1 MLSALTRGCV
11 RVFDRYLPDPLI
23 LVLIITLLV
32 FVAGM
37 IFQGHGPVAM
47 LGFWQDGFWNL
58 LSFAMQ
64 MALMLVTG
72 FTVAKTPLFMSLVSR
87 IATVARTPVRAVVTV
102 SFVSL
107 VVTWFNWGIG
117 LVVGAI
123 LARELA
129 RRVEGAD
136 YRLLVASAYA
146 GFIIWHAGLSAAAP
160 LLVATPDHFLQD
172 QIGLV
177 PTGETIFSPLN
188 LIICLAVLVIMP
200 LACGMMMRSIKTPVT
215 AKADQLADVPGAEST
230 ADAVAQRPAERLEQ
244 SKWLAWISAALGFA
258 AVLVY
263 ALTGGGLNLN
273 IVIFVLIF
281 LGLALH
287 GSPRNF
293 LNTLDEAVRGV
304 AGVLIQFPFYAGIMG
319 MMSASG
325 LAATL
330 ANGFIGI
337 SSAHTLPFLSFLS
350 AGVINIFIPSGGGQW
365 AVQGPILVEAAQ
377 SLNADI
383 GNVITGFAW
392 GDAWTNMI
400 QPFWALPALAIAG
413 LKARDIM
420 GFCVVI
426 MLITGVAISALL
438 LLF

>member
-1 MLSALTRGCV
+1 MLKSITNGCV
-11 RVFDRYLPDPLI
+11 RAFDRYLPDPLI
-23 LVLIITLLV
+23 LVLLITLIV
-32 FVAGM
+32 FAAGM
-37 IFQGHGPVAM
+37 IFEGHGPVAM

-64 MALMLVTG
+64 MTLMLVTG
-72 FTVAKTPLFMSLVSR
+72 FTVAKTPLFMHLVDR
-87 IATVARTPVRAVVTV
+87 IASVTRTPGRAVMTV
-102 SFVSL
+102 SFITL

-117 LVVGAI
+117 LVIGAI

-129 RRVEGAD
+129 RRVDDVD

-160 LLVATPDHFLQD
+160 LVIATPGHFLED
-172 QIGLV
+172 QIGLI
-177 PTGETIFSPLN
+177 PTSQTIFSPLN
-188 LIICLAVLVIMP
+188 LVLCAVILIVLP
-200 LACGMMMRSIKTPVT
+200 LTCRLMMRSIDRPVT
-215 AKADQLADVPGAEST
+215 VRSDQLDDKPADLGR
-230 ADAVAQRPAERLEQ
+230 ADEQRPAERLER

-258 AVLVY
+258 AVIAY

-287 GSPRNF
+287 GSPRRF
-293 LNTLDEAVRGV
+293 LDTLDEAVRGV
-304 AGVLIQFPFYAGIMG
+304 TGVLIQFPFYAGIMG

-325 LAATL
+325 LATDL
-330 ANGFIGI
+330 AGAIVSVSN
-337 SSAHTLPFLSFLS
+337 AQTLPLLSFLS
-350 AGVINIFIPSGGGQW
+350 AGVVNIFIPSGGGQW

-377 SLNADI
+377 SLGAHIPD
-383 GNVITGFAW
+383 VVTGFAW

-420 GFCVVI
+420 GFCVII
-426 MLITGVAISALL
+426 MAVTGVVIGTLL
-438 LLF
+438 VVL

>member
-1 MLSALTRGCV
+1 MFSALTRGCV

-23 LVLIITLLV
+23 LVLIITLVV
-32 FVAGM
+32 FAAGM
-37 IFQGHGPVAM
+37 VFQGHGPVAM

-129 RRVEGAD
+129 RRVEGVD

-160 LLVATPDHFLQD
+160 LVVATPGHFLED
-172 QIGLV
+172 QIGLIS
-177 PTGETIFSPLN
+177 TSETIFSPIN
-188 LIICLAVLVIMP
+188 LIICLVILVLMP
-200 LACGMMMRSIKTPVT
+200 IVCGLMMRGIKDPVT
-215 AKADQLADVPGAEST
+215 VKADQLE
-230 ADAVAQRPAERLEQ
+230 DAPAAKRDHDEQTRPAERLEQ

-258 AVLVY
+258 AVLAY
-263 ALTGGGLNLN
+263 AFTGGGLNLN

-287 GSPRNF
+287 GSAKAF
-293 LNTLDEAVRGV
+293 LETLDEAVRGV

-325 LAATL
+325 LAAEL
-330 ANGFIGI
+330 ANGFVSI
-337 SSAHTLPFLSFLS
+337 STAHTLPFISFLS
-350 AGVINIFIPSGGGQW
+350 AGFINIFIPSGGGQW
-365 AVQGPILVEAAQ
+365 AVQGPILIEAAQ

-426 MLITGVAISALL
+426 MLVTGVAIGALL
-438 LLF
+438 LI

>member
-1 MLSALTRGCV
+1 MFSALTRGCV

-23 LVLIITLLV
+23 LVLIITLIV
-32 FVAGM
+32 FAAGM

-72 FTVAKTPLFMSLVSR
+72 FTVAKTPLFMNLVSR
-87 IATVARTPVRAVVTV
+87 IATVARTPIRAVIMVA
-102 SFVSL
+102 FVSL
-107 VVTWFNWGIG
+107 IVTWFNWGIG

-123 LARELA
+123 LAREMA
-129 RRVEGAD
+129 RRVDGVD

-160 LLVATPDHFLQD
+160 LVVATPGHFLEE
-172 QIGLV
+172 QIGIV
-177 PTGETIFSPLN
+177 ATGETIFSPLN
-188 LIICLAVLVIMP
+188 LIICLVVLVLMP
-200 LACGMMMRSIKTPVT
+200 LVCGLMMRGIKDPVT
-215 AKADQLADVPGAEST
+215 VKAEQLADESAT
-230 ADAVAQRPAERLEQ
+230 ATEADEETRPAERLEQ

-258 AVLVY
+258 AVIAY
-263 ALTGGGLNLN
+263 AVGGGGLNLN

-287 GSPRNF
+287 GSPKRF
-293 LNTLDEAVRGV
+293 LETLDEAVRGV

-325 LAATL
+325 LAAEL
-330 ANGFIGI
+330 ANGFVSI
-337 SSAHTLPFLSFLS
+337 SSAQTLPLVSFLS
-350 AGVINIFIPSGGGQW
+350 AGFINIFIPSGGGQW
-365 AVQGPILVEAAQ
+365 AVQGPILIEAAQ

-383 GNVITGFAW
+383 GDVITGFAW

-426 MLITGVAISALL
+426 MLVTGVAIGALL
-438 LLF
+438 LI

>member
-1 MLSALTRGCV
+1 MFSALTRGCV

-23 LVLIITLLV
+23 LVLIITLIV
-32 FVAGM
+32 FAAGM

-72 FTVAKTPLFMSLVSR
+72 FTVAKTPLFMNLVSR
-87 IATVARTPVRAVVTV
+87 IATVARTPIRAVIMVA
-102 SFVSL
+102 FVSL
-107 VVTWFNWGIG
+107 IVTWFNWGIG

-123 LARELA
+123 LAREMA
-129 RRVEGAD
+129 RRVDGVD

-160 LLVATPDHFLQD
+160 LVVATPGHFLEE
-172 QIGLV
+172 QIGIV
-177 PTGETIFSPLN
+177 ATGETIFSPLN
-188 LIICLAVLVIMP
+188 LIICLVVLVLMP
-200 LACGMMMRSIKTPVT
+200 LVCGLMMRGIKDPVT
-215 AKADQLADVPGAEST
+215 VKADQLTDEPT
-230 ADAVAQRPAERLEQ
+230 DAKPEEEKRPAERLEQ

-258 AVLVY
+258 AVIAY
-263 ALTGGGLNLN
+263 AVGGGGLNLN

-287 GSPRNF
+287 GSPKRF
-293 LNTLDEAVRGV
+293 LETLDEAVRGV

-325 LAATL
+325 LAAEL
-330 ANGFIGI
+330 ANGFVSI
-337 SSAHTLPFLSFLS
+337 STAHTLPLVSFLS
-350 AGVINIFIPSGGGQW
+350 AGFINIFIPSGGGQW
-365 AVQGPILVEAAQ
+365 AVQGPILIEAAQ

-383 GNVITGFAW
+383 GDVITGFAW

-426 MLITGVAISALL
+426 MLVTGVAIGGLL
-438 LLF
+438 LI